1 MKRIWAVLVVLS
13 MLFACSNELN
23 DSFTTPAIEKEIDR
37 LLSQMT
43 LEEKVGQMTQVDIRY
58 IKKPEDVIKYGF
70 GSILSGGGATPTP
83 NTPEAWAD
91 LYDSLQTL
99 ALRTRLGIPIIY
111 GIDAVHGHNNV
122 KGAVIFPHNIG
133 MGATRNPDL
142 VKKACEITAV
152 EVAATGIDWT
162 FGPCVAVTRDERWG
176 RTYESFGESPDL
188 VSEMAKA
195 EVEGFQGTSLDDP
208 LSIVACAKH
217 FIGDG
222 GTTGGVDQGNTE
234 VDEETLRKIH
244 LPGYISAIKAGVGT
258 IMASYSSWNG
268 IKCHGNKYLIT
279 TLLKGELGFEGF
291 VVSDWAAIDQLPG
304 DYRSDIKTAINAG
317 IDMVMVPD
325 KYEEFISN
333 LIDLVEK
340 GDVSQSRIDDAV
352 RRILRVKFKL
362 GLFENPFSNRDLLPK
377 IGCEEHRMI
386 ARQCVRE
393 SLVLLKNKNNILPL
407 SKNLKRIHVSG
418 KNADDIGNQC
428 GGWTITWQG
437 SSGNITD
444 GTTIL
449 QGIKKA
455 VSSETKVT
463 YSFDGSGAEGADV
476 AIAVLGERPYA
487 EMKGDRQDLSLDS
500 DDLRTLENLRK
511 ANVPTVVI
519 LITGRPLII
528 TEQLDSMDAL
538 LVAWLPGTEGDGI
551 ADVLFGDFSPK
562 GKLPVSWP
570 RDMSQIPINIGD
582 ANYDPL
588 FPYGFGLTY

>member
-352 RRILRVKFKL
+352 RRLLRVKFKL

-407 SKNLKRIHVSG
+407 PKNLKRIHVSG

-538 LVAWLPGTEGDGI
+538 LVAWLPGT
-551 ADVLFGDFSPK
+551 
-562 GKLPVSWP
+562 LPVSWP

>member
-362 GLFENPFSNRDLLPK
+362 GLFENPFSDRDLLPK

-407 SKNLKRIHVSG
+407 PKNLKRIHVSG

>member
-1 MKRIWAVLVVLS
+1 MKKIWAVLVVLS

-455 VSSETKVT
+455 VSSETEVT

>member
-43 LEEKVGQMTQVDIRY
+43 LEEKVGQMTQIDIRY

-362 GLFENPFSNRDLLPK
+362 GLFENPFSDRDLLPK

-407 SKNLKRIHVSG
+407 PKNLKRIHVSG

>member
-455 VSSETKVT
+455 VSSETEVT

>member
-122 KGAVIFPHNIG
+122 KGAVMFPHNIG

-407 SKNLKRIHVSG
+407 PKNLKRIHVSG

>member
-407 SKNLKRIHVSG
+407 PKNLKRIHVSG

-511 ANVPTVVI
+511 ANIPTVVI

>member
-407 SKNLKRIHVSG
+407 PKNLKRIHVSG

>member
-1 MKRIWAVLVVLS
+1 MKKIWAVLVVLS

-407 SKNLKRIHVSG
+407 PKNLKRIHVSG

>member
-23 DSFTTPAIEKEIDR
+23 DSFTTPAIEREIDR

-407 SKNLKRIHVSG
+407 PKNLKRIHVSG

>member
-195 EVEGFQGTSLDDP
+195 EVEGFQGASLDDP

-407 SKNLKRIHVSG
+407 PKNLKRIHVSG

>member
-352 RRILRVKFKL
+352 RRLLRVKFKL

-407 SKNLKRIHVSG
+407 PKNLKRIHVSG